1 MRLEA
6 KNVSFRYREHSP
18 WILREISLSVEKG
31 ERVGLVGPSGYG
43 KSTLLR
49 LMGGYLKPASG
60 EILLDGKPLPQKGV
74 CPVQLI
80 YQHPEKAINPRWK
93 MKKVLEE
100 SGMFRREIMEALGIE
115 EEWLSR
121 YPRELSGGELQR
133 FCVARSLFEGTQFLL
148 ADEMST
154 MLDVIT
160 QAQIWNPVLKEV
172 EQRQLGLLMV
182 THNRA
187 LADRVCQRVVELSV
201 ETDGE

>member
-1 MRLEA
+1 MRELRGRMVGYSCDLKQKRELP
-6 KNVSFRYREHSP
+6 VSGTFP
-18 WILREISLSVEKG
+18 WILREISLSVEKKG
-31 ERVGLVGPSGYG
+31 QVGLVGPSGYSKG
-43 KSTLLR
+43 TLLLMEISQACFRRNPAGRSRCPKGR
-49 LMGGYLKPASG
+49 L
-60 EILLDGKPLPQKGV
+60 
-74 CPVQLI
+74 PVQLI

-154 MLDVIT
+154 MLDVI
-160 QAQIWNPVLKEV
+160 A
-172 EQRQLGLLMV
+172 G
-182 THNRA
+182 
-187 LADRVCQRVVELSV
+187 ADLEPGAERGG
-201 ETDGE
+201 TAAAGPADGHP